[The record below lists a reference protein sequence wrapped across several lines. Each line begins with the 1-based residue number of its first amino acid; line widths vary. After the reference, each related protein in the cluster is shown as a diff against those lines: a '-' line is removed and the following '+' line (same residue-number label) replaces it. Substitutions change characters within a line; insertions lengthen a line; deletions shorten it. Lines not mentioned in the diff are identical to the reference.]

1 MGKMGYRTSDLS
13 TENPLLHGRGFFCRV
28 LYMAFFNFL
37 LAAIIGALAYGKWSD
52 PYLSVIIGWF
62 AFRVETLISIQ
73 LQHANMT
80 HALLKADTA
89 RMEMVV
95 AAHEQN
101 VAEIAS
107 NN

>member
-1 MGKMGYRTSDLS
+1 MVHHVATEPRLRTGLYCI
-13 TENPLLHGRGFFCRV
+13 L
-28 LYMAFFNFL
+28 LYMIAFFNVL

-62 AFRVETLISIQ
+62 TFRVETLISIQ

-80 HALLKADTA
+80 HALLKIDTA
-89 RMEMVV
+89 RMEMVM
-95 AAHEQN
+95 AAHEQH